1 MARRKY
7 EFRPDKVK
15 TDFLG
20 KLYLTPQQ
28 RKQLLRW
35 LLFAVL
41 LVVASVLQ
49 DVVLCRMQI
58 FGATTDLVPLVIILI
73 CVQIGAD
80 RGAIFALIAAM
91 LYKFSGTAPGYYSM
105 ALIPVLALLAAM
117 LRQSYFRRSFGSVFL
132 CVTAAIVL
140 YEMTVLLCGLIFQ
153 NTTSQRALRFL
164 FTGLISAAT
173 LPILYPITKA
183 IDNIG
188 EKSWT
193 D

>member
-1 MARRKY
+1 MRK
-7 EFRPDKVK
+7 ECM
-15 TDFLG
+15 
-20 KLYLTPQQ
+20 
-28 RKQLLRW
+28 QL
-35 LLFAVL
+35 
-41 LVVASVLQ
+41 
-49 DVVLCRMQI
+49 
-58 FGATTDLVPLVIILI
+58 FGATTDLVPLAIFLI

-80 RGAIFALIAAM
+80 RGAIFCLVAAM

-140 YEMTVLLCGLIFQ
+140 YEMCVFLCGLIFL
-153 NTTSQRALRFL
+153 NTTALRAMRFL
-164 FTGLISAAT
+164 ATGLISAAT

>member
-15 TDFLG
+15 TDLLG

-28 RKQLLRW
+28 RKKLLRW

-41 LVVASVLQ
+41 LVTVSVLQ
-49 DVVLCRMQI
+49 DVVLCRMQL
-58 FGATTDLVPLVIILI
+58 FGATTDLVPLAIFLI

-80 RGAIFALIAAM
+80 RGAIFCLVAAM

-140 YEMTVLLCGLIFQ
+140 YEMFVFLCGLIFL
-153 NTTSQRALRFL
+153 NTTALRAMRFL
-164 FTGLISAAT
+164 ATGLISAAT

>member
-1 MARRKY
+1 MARKKY

-28 RKQLLRW
+28 RKKLLRW
-35 LLFAVL
+35 LLFTAL
-41 LVVASVLQ
+41 LVAVSVLQ
-49 DVVLCRMQI
+49 DVVLCRMKL
-58 FGATTDLVPLVIILI
+58 FDSTTDLVPLVIFLI
-73 CVQIGAD
+73 CVQVGAD
-80 RGAIFALIAAM
+80 RGAIFCLIAAM

-105 ALIPVLALLAAM
+105 ALIPLLALLASM

-132 CVTAAIVL
+132 CVTAAMVL
-140 YEMTVLLCGLIFQ
+140 YEMAVFTCGLIFQ
-153 NTTSQRALRFL
+153 NTTALRALRFL
-164 FTGLISAAT
+164 TSGLLSAAT
-173 LPILYPITKA
+173 LPLLYPITKA

>member
-1 MARRKY
+1 MARKKY

-35 LLFAVL
+35 LLFGLL
-41 LVVASVLQ
+41 LVVTSVLQ
-49 DVVLCRMQI
+49 DVVLCRMRI
-58 FGATTDLVPLVIILI
+58 FGATTDLVPLAIFLI

-80 RGAIFALIAAM
+80 RSAIFSLIAAM

-140 YEMTVLLCGLIFQ
+140 YEMCVFLCGLIFQ
-153 NTTSQRALRFL
+153 NTTPLRFL
-164 FTGLISAAT
+164 RFLATGLISAAT

>member
-15 TDFLG
+15 TDLLG

-28 RKQLLRW
+28 RKRLLRW
-35 LLFAVL
+35 LLFGLL
-41 LVVASVLQ
+41 LVAVSVLQ
-49 DVVLCRMQI
+49 DVVLCRMNL
-58 FGATTDLVPLVIILI
+58 FDATTDLVPLTIILI

-80 RGAIFALIAAM
+80 RGAIFSLIAAM

-105 ALIPVLALLAAM
+105 ALIPLLALPASM

-132 CVTAAIVL
+132 CVTAAMVL
-140 YEMTVLLCGLIFQ
+140 YEMAVFTCGLIFQ
-153 NTTSQRALRFL
+153 NTTALRALRFL
-164 FTGLISAAT
+164 TSGLLSAAT
-173 LPILYPITKA
+173 LPLLYPITKA

>member
-15 TDFLG
+15 TDLLG

-28 RKQLLRW
+28 RKKLLRW

-41 LVVASVLQ
+41 LVTVSVLQ
-49 DVVLCRMQI
+49 DVVLCRMQL
-58 FGATTDLVPLVIILI
+58 FGATTDLVPLAIFLI

-80 RGAIFALIAAM
+80 RGAIFCLVAAM

-140 YEMTVLLCGLIFQ
+140 YEMCVFLCGLIFL
-153 NTTSQRALRFL
+153 NTTALRAMRFL
-164 FTGLISAAT
+164 ATGLISAAT